1 MHVNRFIQM
10 SLRTVIR
17 RSYCCLALALFV
29 PCVASASIADHEWC
43 RITTPHFDL
52 VTDIDPKDGLE
63 LARALEDFHR
73 MSMQILTTDRE
84 QVRPLRVLAFKSK
97 DDFRETFDNDRIAGF
112 MKPSF
117 QEHLLVFGPDEG
129 ARGRFQVA
137 FHEYTHY
144 LLRRYSPLNLPIW
157 FEEGFAVYLSTA
169 QFVSPRHA
177 VVGRP
182 VVTPSYRRILN
193 RRPYV
198 SQILDERY
206 TVDWSRHVLPGV
218 YEKAWAVVHFLY
230 HGQDAQNEFIENRIG
245 DMLVA
250 IDAGMSSSEA
260 IRTFTGYSS
269 NDLVGPLRSYFQRED
284 LPVRTIEFEP
294 GSTQPLDVV
303 CLTRLEARLSLARVV
318 MARNPLL
325 AGRFLED
332 VLAERPNDVSVLVS
346 YSQALRGLRGKA
358 YTIAEQA
365 LELDPSDPGANVRM
379 AELIVSRC
387 MEDIAALC
395 KRNWDEAAELYRTAL
410 KADPE
415 RVDAAFG
422 LGVVYVHTG
431 KPGDAI
437 NYLLVAHRLAPWAPR
452 INYYL
457 GEAYRLSGNEA
468 LAKLHLRKTY
478 HWDASEDWRKRA
490 RISLSLLSLPNPLS
504 Y

>member
-1 MHVNRFIQM
+1 M
-10 SLRTVIR
+10 R
-17 RSYCCLALALFV
+17 RCYCCALTACL
-29 PCVASASIADHEWC
+29 PCFASASIADHQWC

-52 VTDIDPKDGLE
+52 VTDLEPNNGIE
-63 LARALEDFHR
+63 LAKALEDFHR
-73 MSMQILTTDRE
+73 MALQLLNTDRE
-84 QVRPLRVLAFKSK
+84 QVRPLRVLAFNNK
-97 DDFRETFDNDRIAGF
+97 DDFRETFGNNRIAGF

-117 QEHLLVFGPDEG
+117 QEHFLVFGPDEG
-129 ARGRFQVA
+129 ARRRFQVA

-144 LLRRYSPLNLPIW
+144 LLRRYSSLNLPIW

-169 QFVSPRHA
+169 QFVSPTRA
-177 VVGRP
+177 VVGQP
-182 VVTPSYRRILN
+182 VVRPSSRRILN
-193 RRPYV
+193 RRPRV

-218 YEKAWAVVHFLY
+218 YEKAWALVHFLY
-230 HGQDAQNEFIENRIG
+230 HGENAQKEAIESRID
-245 DMLVA
+245 DMLA
-250 IDAGMSSSEA
+250 SIDRGMSSSQA
-260 IRTFTGYSS
+260 ISELTGYNS
-269 NDLVGPLRSYFQRED
+269 DELIVPLRSYFQRD
-284 LPVRTIEFEP
+284 VLPTRTVDFER
-294 GSTQPLDVV
+294 GSSQSLGVDCLDS
-303 CLTRLEARLSLARVV
+303 LEARLNLARVV
-318 MARNPLL
+318 MTQNPLL

-332 VLAERPNDVSVLVS
+332 VLEVRPNDVSTLVS

-358 YTIAEQA
+358 YSVAQRA
-365 LELDPSDPGANVRM
+365 LGLDPSDPGANVRM

-395 KRNWDEAAELYRTAL
+395 KRNWGDAAELYRTAL
-410 KADPE
+410 KSDPR

-457 GEAYRLSGNEA
+457 GEAYRLSGNEV
-468 LAKLHLRKTY
+468 LAKLHLEKTY

-490 RISLSLLSLPNPLS
+490 RISLSLLSIPIS

>member
-1 MHVNRFIQM
+1 MHTTGFIQM
-10 SLRTVIR
+10 SLRSAMNR
-17 RSYCCLALALFV
+17 CYRCLAFGLCLPALG
-29 PCVASASIADHEWC
+29 STGIADHQWC
-43 RITTPHFDL
+43 RITSPHFNL
-52 VTDIDPKDGLE
+52 VTDIDPKGGVE
-63 LARALEDFHR
+63 LARALEGFHR
-73 MSMQILTTDRE
+73 MALQLLHTDQE
-84 QVRPLRVLAFKSK
+84 QVRPLRVLAFKNK
-97 DDFRETFDNDRIAGF
+97 NDFRKTFDNNRIAGF

-144 LLRRYSPLNLPIW
+144 LLRRYSSLNLPIW

-169 QFVSPRHA
+169 QFETSVRA
-177 VVGRP
+177 VVGQP
-182 VVTPSYRRILN
+182 VVTPNIRRILN
-193 RRPYV
+193 RRPRV
-198 SQILDERY
+198 GQILDERY

-218 YEKAWAVVHFLY
+218 YEKAWAIVHFLY
-230 HGQDAQNEFIENRIG
+230 HGKNPENEFIESRVE

-250 IDAGMSSSEA
+250 IDAGMSSADA
-260 IRTFTGYSS
+260 IKTYTGYNST
-269 NDLVGPLRSYFQRED
+269 DLAVPLRAYFLREE
-284 LPVRTIEFEP
+284 LPVRNVEFESVSP
-294 GSTQPLDVV
+294 EPLDVD
-303 CLTRLEARLSLARVV
+303 CLSPREARLSLARIV
-318 MARNPLL
+318 MAQNPLL

-332 VLAERPNDVSVLVS
+332 VLEDSPDDVPTLVS

-358 YTIAEQA
+358 YTIAERA
-365 LELDPSDPGANVRM
+365 LGLDPSDVGANVRM

-395 KRNWDEAAELYRTAL
+395 RRNWDDAATLYRTAL
-410 KADPE
+410 ELDPE

-437 NYLLVAHRLAPWAPR
+437 NYLRVAHRLAPWAPR

-457 GEAYRLSGNEA
+457 GEAYRLTGNEA
-468 LAKLHLRKTY
+468 LAKLHLKKTY

-490 RISLSLLSLPNPLS
+490 RISLSLLSLP

>member
-1 MHVNRFIQM
+1 M
-10 SLRTVIR
+10 R
-17 RSYCCLALALFV
+17 RCYRCLAFAACLPCLA
-29 PCVASASIADHEWC
+29 STSIADHQWC

-52 VTDIDPKDGLE
+52 VTDIEPNNGLE

-73 MSMQILTTDRE
+73 MARQLLNTDRE
-84 QVRPLRVLAFKSK
+84 QVRPLRVLAFKNK
-97 DDFRETFDNDRIAGF
+97 EDFRETFDNNRIAGF

-144 LLRRYSPLNLPIW
+144 LLRRYSSLNLPIW

-169 QFVSPRHA
+169 QFVSPTRA
-177 VVGRP
+177 LVGQP
-182 VVTPSYRRILN
+182 VVTPNARRILN
-193 RRPYV
+193 RRPRV

-230 HGQDAQNEFIENRIG
+230 HGESTQNESIERHID

-260 IRTFTGYSS
+260 ISTFTGYKSD
-269 NDLVGPLRSYFQRED
+269 DLIVPLRSYFQRED
-284 LPVRTIEFEP
+284 LPTRTVDFEP
-294 GSTQPLDVV
+294 GNPQPLDVD
-303 CLTRLEARLSLARVV
+303 CLDPLEARLSLARVIMV
-318 MARNPLL
+318 RNPLL
-325 AGRFLED
+325 AGRLLED
-332 VLAERPNDVSVLVS
+332 VLEDAPNDVRALVS
-346 YSQALRGLRGKA
+346 YSRALRGLRGKA
-358 YTIAEQA
+358 HTIAAQA
-365 LELDPSDPGANVRM
+365 LQLDPSDPGANVRM

-395 KRNWDEAAELYRTAL
+395 KRNWADAAELYRTAL
-410 KADPE
+410 KSDPE

-457 GEAYRLSGNEA
+457 GEAYRLSGKEA
-468 LAKLHLRKTY
+468 LARLHLKKTY

-490 RISLSLLSLPNPLS
+490 RISLSLLSLPISVS